1 MSAWDVF
8 TDLGWMGLLILIGVL
23 LRAWVKP
30 IQSLFLPAGLI
41 AGLLG
46 LILGPNV
53 LNIIPFSS
61 SVPIYSS
68 ILIAVVF
75 ADRKS
80 VV

>member
-53 LNIIPFSS
+53 LNII
-61 SVPIYSS
+61 
-68 ILIAVVF
+68 
-75 ADRKS
+75 RS
-80 VV
+80 VVPSPSTPRS